1 MCGEKFFIHLQ
12 SLQVQAINILQKFN
26 NKEKKEERKESQ
38 QERVKAKEKEKRM
51 LHTKAFINFK
61 PRTTTKTK
69 FCSLTLVSSGS
80 SSNLPLPTKPSRRI
94 RKVVCTTQT
103 HLSKEKVNGWIRP
116 TGIGAKE
123 DGLRMTET
131 EKDKR
136 KERLEKDQV
145 KKSSSRRHSSSK
157 EIQEVTKEAIKSRK
171 DRKVTLEMEKVARI
185 ITTTRITRKAKE
197 KGSPGGQPTM

>member
-1 MCGEKFFIHLQ
+1 M
-12 SLQVQAINILQKFN
+12 
-26 NKEKKEERKESQ
+26 
-38 QERVKAKEKEKRM
+38 KAKEKEKRM
-51 LHTKAFINFK
+51 LHTKAFISFK
-61 PRTTTKTK
+61 SRTTTKTK
-69 FCSLTLVSSGS
+69 SCSLTLVSSGS
-80 SSNLPLPTKPSRRI
+80 SSNLPLPTKPSRKT
-94 RKVVCTTQT
+94 RKVVCTTQM

-157 EIQEVTKEAIKSRK
+157 EMQEVTKEAIKSRK
-171 DRKVTLEMEKVARI
+171 DRKVALEKEKVARI

-197 KGSPGGQPTM
+197 KGSPGGQPIM